1 MEPVM
6 DGVIIA
12 TVAIILGFVAVGAG
26 MAFLKWWKN
35 FREELEDIRYEISIS
50 KGREREWWIRRRRRL
65 WLSILP
71 FVKYL
76 RIEK

>member
-6 DGVIIA
+6 DGVTIA
-12 TVAIILGFVAVGAG
+12 VVAIILGFVAVGAG

-35 FREELEDIRYEISIS
+35 FRNELEDIKYEINTS

-71 FVKYL
+71 FVRY
-76 RIEK
+76 

>member
-6 DGVIIA
+6 DGVTIA
-12 TVAIILGFVAVGAG
+12 AVAIILGFVAIGAG

-35 FREELEDIRYEISIS
+35 FREELEDIKYEINTS
-50 KGREREWWIRRRRRL
+50 KGKEREWWIRRRRRL

-71 FVKYL
+71 FVRY
-76 RIEK
+76 

>member
-1 MEPVM
+1 MEPVI
-6 DGVIIA
+6 DGVTIA
-12 TVAIILGFVAVGAG
+12 AVAIILGFVAVGAG

-35 FREELEDIRYEISIS
+35 FRNELEDIKYEISIS

-71 FVKYL
+71 FVKY
-76 RIEK
+76 

>member
-1 MEPVM
+1 MEPVI
-6 DGVIIA
+6 DGVTIA
-12 TVAIILGFVAVGAG
+12 AVAIILGFVALGAG

-35 FREELEDIRYEISIS
+35 FREELEDIKYEISIS

-71 FVKYL
+71 FVKY
-76 RIEK
+76 

>member
-1 MEPVM
+1 MEPVI
-6 DGVIIA
+6 DGVTIA
-12 TVAIILGFVAVGAG
+12 AVAIILGFVAIGAG

-35 FREELEDIRYEISIS
+35 FREELEDIKYEISIS

-71 FVKYL
+71 FVKY
-76 RIEK
+76 

>member
-6 DGVIIA
+6 DGVTIA
-12 TVAIILGFVAVGAG
+12 AVAIILGFVAVGAG

-35 FREELEDIRYEISIS
+35 FRNELEDIKYEINTS

-71 FVKYL
+71 FVKY
-76 RIEK
+76 

>member
-6 DGVIIA
+6 DGVTIA
-12 TVAIILGFVAVGAG
+12 AVAIILGFVAVGAG

-35 FREELEDIRYEISIS
+35 FRNELEDIKYEINTS
-50 KGREREWWIRRRRRL
+50 KRREREWWIRRRRRL

-71 FVKYL
+71 FVRY
-76 RIEK
+76 

>member
-6 DGVIIA
+6 DGVTIA
-12 TVAIILGFVAVGAG
+12 VVAIILGFVAVGAG

-35 FREELEDIRYEISIS
+35 FRNELEDIKYEINTS

-65 WLSILP
+65 WFSILP
-71 FVKYL
+71 FVRY
-76 RIEK
+76 

>member
-6 DGVIIA
+6 DGVTIA
-12 TVAIILGFVAVGAG
+12 AVAIILGFVAVGAG

-35 FREELEDIRYEISIS
+35 FRNELEDIKYEINTS

-71 FVKYL
+71 FVRY
-76 RIEK
+76 

>member
-6 DGVIIA
+6 DGVTIA
-12 TVAIILGFVAVGAG
+12 AVAIILGFVAIGAG

-35 FREELEDIRYEISIS
+35 FRNELEDIKYEINTS

-71 FVKYL
+71 FVRY
-76 RIEK
+76 

>member
-71 FVKYL
+71 FVKY
-76 RIEK
+76 

>member
-6 DGVIIA
+6 DGVTIA
-12 TVAIILGFVAVGAG
+12 AVAIILGFVAIGAG

-35 FREELEDIRYEISIS
+35 FREELEDIKYEISIS

-71 FVKYL
+71 FVKY
-76 RIEK
+76 